1 VPFGLSEIILG
12 ILFALFVPAVRTA
25 LRLSVDHST
34 CGACCWGSP
43 RPASRVSM
51 TTPWSD
57 VARDVRDPMLRRRLG
72 RVLSSLRCT
81 CGSPILRHSCD
92 MHMRH
97 GSHVRH
103 VAVPCDPGTLLDVA
117 LTSQCHSL
125 VMGTSHGAFDG

>member
-1 VPFGLSEIILG
+1 MPFGLSESILG

-43 RPASRVSM
+43 RPASHVSM
-51 TTPWSD
+51 TTPWSN
-57 VARDVRDPMLRRRLG
+57 VARDMRDPMLRRRLG
-72 RVLSSLRCT
+72 RVLSVSDANVGPPSSDTVVICT
-81 CGSPILRHSCD
+81 CD
-92 MHMRH
+92 MA
-97 GSHVRH
+97 HVRH

-117 LTSQCHSL
+117 LTSQCYSL